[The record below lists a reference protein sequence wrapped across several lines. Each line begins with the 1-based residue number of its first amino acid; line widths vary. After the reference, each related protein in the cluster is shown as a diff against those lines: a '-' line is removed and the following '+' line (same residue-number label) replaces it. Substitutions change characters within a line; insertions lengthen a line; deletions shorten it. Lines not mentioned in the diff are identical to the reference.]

1 MTNQTESSFVLG
13 RSPARF
19 GVNRISTPRTHF
31 GSWAAR
37 IFALPLVA
45 ALIAAS
51 SLLCTA
57 QEQPAPAPATPA
69 PAAPAQAKPPATPP
83 AAESKPSEGKKVGNY
98 QVHQMI
104 ELGGHIVDQSGSDA
118 MYATMVNQT
127 AGFRVL
133 AQSLTM
139 HSTNTAKT
147 PFFDVLNT
155 NSYGYGGDP
164 YDATFLNVS
173 KGRWWD
179 FAGNFR
185 RDRNYFDY
193 NVIVQPYLTT
203 ATPINPVLIPTPST
217 LHLYN
222 TVRRSTDTLLTLF
235 PVSMF
240 HVRVGYNHG
249 THEGPTLNTIHG
261 GGDVQL
267 SQWFRNSL
275 DTYVGGVDANLAKRT
290 TLSYDQFL
298 GFYRGDTTYQL
309 APTPIVLPD
318 GTPVSLGVSVLTG
331 PGVTCG
337 SNAFKTINVVNG
349 VANPFCSG
357 TITQNWTAPTRTSFP
372 TEQFRFVSHYWDRIG
387 MNGRG
392 TYSGGVLDV
401 NHFNQTFNGLVSRTS
416 TRQEILT
423 GALADGR
430 LAHNKRINVNADF
443 SIDAELNKYISLS
456 DTFNFW
462 NFRIPGNNAIN
473 SQVWGYNSE
482 TGPAPSTFSMLT
494 PVNEVPLTTTISTN
508 TGYLSQKNTGNTIL
522 AVATITPQVKISGG
536 WRFNDREI
544 KYLDDPTLAWH
555 QNWALLGGVIQ
566 PSQMLRLN
574 INYEGMSSSAAN
586 SATTTNTYTREM
598 PNSIEHLRARALVN
612 AQKWINFAVAY
623 NGYFAK
629 NTDPLVN
636 HRDHNQNFS
645 IGTHIAPAES
655 FSLDL
660 NYGYDNVFSRTDLC
674 YQFTPNPQAPLPAGA
689 VNAGTCTAANG
700 GGTSFYLGDGY
711 YSAPVNFFNGS
722 VFWAP
727 SKYFA
732 FNGGIRLTD
741 TSGNAEYLNPLV
753 VPGSLE
759 SKIVSPFTDL
769 VVNIAPQWAWHG
781 NWVHHGYNESGG
793 PGPGSRDFHGD
804 VFTLGVRYAF

>member
-1 MTNQTESSFVLG
+1 MTNQTGSFFVLG
-13 RSPARF
+13 GSQAEF
-19 GVNRISTPRTHF
+19 GISRCF
-31 GSWAAR
+31 SIALAAT
-37 IFALPLVA
+37 LLVSGA
-45 ALIAAS
+45 APLIAQDPQ
-51 SLLCTA
+51 T
-57 QEQPAPAPATPA
+57 TPA
-69 PAAPAQAKPPATPP
+69 PAAAPAPSQAKPVPVQAPVDNK
-83 AAESKPSEGKKVGNY
+83 AAEGKKVGNY
-98 QVHQMI
+98 QVHQML

-118 MYATMVNQT
+118 MWATMVNQT

-133 AQSLTM
+133 GQSLTM
-139 HSTNTAKT
+139 HSTNPSKT
-147 PFFDVLNT
+147 PFFDVLTT

-164 YDATFLNVS
+164 YDATFLNMS

-179 FAGNFR
+179 FAGGFR

-203 ATPINPVLIPTPST
+203 ATPTNPVLIPTPST

-222 TVRRSTDTLLTLF
+222 TVRRNLDTLITLF

-275 DTYVGGVDANLAKRT
+275 DTYVGGVDANVAKRT

-309 APTPIVLPD
+309 APTSTVLPD

-337 SNAFKTINVVNG
+337 SGAFKTINVVNG

-387 MNGRG
+387 MNGRAA
-392 TYSGGVLDV
+392 YSGGVLDV
-401 NHFNQTFNGLVSRTS
+401 NHFNQTFNGLVSRTA

-423 GALADGR
+423 GALANGR
-430 LAHNKRINVNADF
+430 LADNKRINVNADF
-443 SIDAELNKYISLS
+443 SVDAEINRWLSLS

-462 NFRIPGNNAIN
+462 DFRIPGANAITT
-473 SQVWGYNSE
+473 QTWGY
-482 TGPAPSTFSMLT
+482 PSGTTPPPTFSMLT
-494 PVNEVPLTTTISTN
+494 PVNDVPLTTTTSTN
-508 TGYLSQKNTGNTIL
+508 TGYLSQENTGNTIL

-536 WRFNDREI
+536 WRFNNREI
-544 KYLDDPTLAWH
+544 KYMDDPTLAWH

-574 INYEGMSSSAAN
+574 INYEGMSSSSAN
-586 SATTTNTYTREM
+586 SETPTNTYTREM

-612 AQKWINFAVAY
+612 AEKWINFAVAY

-629 NTDPLVN
+629 NNDPLVN

-645 IGTHIAPAES
+645 FGTRITPAES

-660 NYGYDNVFSRTDLC
+660 DYGYDNVFSRTDLC
-674 YQFTPNPQAPLPAGA
+674 YQFTPNPQAPLPPGA

-700 GGTSFYLGDGY
+700 GGSSFYLGDGY
-711 YSAPVNFFNGS
+711 YSAPVNFFNGA
-722 VFWAP
+722 VYWAP

-769 VVNIAPQWAWHG
+769 VINIAPQWAWHG
-781 NWVHHGYNESGG
+781 NWIHHGYNEAGG

-804 VFTLGVRYAF
+804 VFTLGVKYAF